1 MADQPDIRDVPSS
14 WDYNL
19 VLILASIF
27 VGISI
32 FLTYSRIEEINQKE
46 MSLPG
51 QKPVTTIT
59 TPDGKEVDETGVL
72 VQGFV
77 DAVEIKLTQ
86 KDIDDYREIK
96 KYLEGVTDYK
106 MDIEKAYPYLK
117 DDRDEYRVMGGVRDF
132 TTYKNKALN
141 AYADDKSITLDWFL
155 TQSKDGAR

>member
-19 VLILASIF
+19 VLILATIF

-32 FLTYSRIEEINQKE
+32 FVTYSRIEEINQKE

-51 QKPVTTIT
+51 QKPVATIT
-59 TPDGKEVDETGVL
+59 TPDGVEFDETGVL
-72 VQGFV
+72 VRGFIDV
-77 DAVEIKLTQ
+77 VEIKLTE
-86 KDIDDYREIK
+86 KDINDYREIK
-96 KYLEGVTDYK
+96 KYLEGATDVK
-106 MDIEKAYPYLK
+106 MEIEKAYPYLK
-117 DDRDEYRVMGGVRDF
+117 DDRNEFRVMGGLRDF

-141 AYADDKSITLDWFL
+141 AYADDKSITLDWYL